1 MVSRRATEK
10 RGKRQTQV
18 EQVCKGRKLSRLQKE
33 DEVGKATPLQVGV
46 IPEEFGVYFLSTG
59 EPQKVLEQGRN
70 TPGRPGGYYLE
81 GDRQDLGKQ

>member
-46 IPEEFGVYFLSTG
+46 IPEEFADG
-59 EPQKVLEQGRN
+59 QKC
-70 TPGRPGGYYLE
+70 
-81 GDRQDLGKQ
+81 